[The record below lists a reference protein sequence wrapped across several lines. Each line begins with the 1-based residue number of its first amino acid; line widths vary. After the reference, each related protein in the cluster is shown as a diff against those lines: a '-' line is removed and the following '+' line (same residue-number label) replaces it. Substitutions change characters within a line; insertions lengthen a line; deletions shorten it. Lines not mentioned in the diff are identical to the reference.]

1 MNKKYFIDLCSYL
14 VISVLVLSSNV
25 SMAQDKNFLADLVI
39 LKGDTFPLFNLQEV
53 IVVPPFEFKS
63 KKQKKK
69 YTRLVRYVKKVY
81 PYAKM
86 ANEKLKE
93 LYSEIDSISEKK
105 VIKKHVKQVD
115 KELREQYG
123 DELKK
128 LTITQGRILIKLID
142 RETGSTSYEL
152 IKELRGGFSAF
163 MWQSLARLFGENLK
177 SEYDPE
183 EEDKMIEHIVLMIEN
198 GQL

>member
-1 MNKKYFIDLCSYL
+1 MDKKYFISLCSYL
-14 VISVLVLSSNV
+14 TIIILILSSNT
-25 SMAQDKNFLADLVI
+25 SIAQDKTFLADLVI
-39 LKGDTFPLFNLQEV
+39 VKGDTLPSFNLQE
-53 IVVPPFEFKS
+53 ITVVPQFEFKS

-81 PYAKM
+81 PYAKL
-86 ANEKLKE
+86 ANEKLKK
-93 LYSEIDSISEKK
+93 LYSEIDSIDEKK
-105 VIKKHVKQVD
+105 VVKQHIKQVD
-115 KELREQYG
+115 RELREEYG

-142 RETGSTSYEL
+142 RETGNTSYEL

-183 EEDKMIEHIVLMIEN
+183 EDDKMIEHIVLMIEN